1 MYQLSFLEV
10 GIFLISVFF
19 LYIKSLKSLKEFVM
33 LDILDIKAFC
43 PFKSGRKFIKSGKKV
58 S

>member
-1 MYQLSFLEV
+1 MYQLLFI
-10 GIFLISVFF
+10 GWYFIYMFF
-19 LYIKSLKSLKEFVM
+19 LYIKSLKSLKEFVT
-33 LDILDIKAFC
+33 LTIFDIKAFC